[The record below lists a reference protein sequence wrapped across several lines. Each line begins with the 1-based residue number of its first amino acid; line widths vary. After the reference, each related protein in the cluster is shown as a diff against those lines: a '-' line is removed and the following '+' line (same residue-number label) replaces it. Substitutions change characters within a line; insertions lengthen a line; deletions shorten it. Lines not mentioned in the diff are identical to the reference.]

1 MLFPFAIQSPRDIAV
16 EGLRA
21 QRARMTLVANN
32 LANINT
38 TRTPEGTAFRRQLVL
53 LRGLQARKGGPEE
66 ALGVHV
72 KSVVSDPSPFKR
84 VYEPGH
90 PDADKDGY
98 VSYPNIDVAVEM
110 IDLIAAQRAYEANL
124 AVIATD
130 TRIRQQ
136 ALDLLQQ

>member
-1 MLFPFAIQSPRDIAV
+1 MSVSFNVQSPRDIAV

-21 QRARMTLVANN
+21 QRARMTLIANN
-32 LANINT
+32 LANIST
-38 TRTPEGTAFRRQLVL
+38 TRTPDGTAFRRKLVL
-53 LRGLQARKGGPEE
+53 LRGFESRKGGAEDR
-66 ALGVHV
+66 LGVQV

-124 AVIATD
+124 AVIATES
-130 TRIRQQ
+130 RIRQQ

>member
-1 MLFPFAIQSPRDIAV
+1 MPLLYNLQSPRDIAV

-21 QRARMTLVANN
+21 QRARMTLIANN

-38 TRTPEGTAFRRQLVL
+38 TRTPEGTAFRRQLIL
-53 LRGLQARKGGPEE
+53 LRGLQARNGGPEE
-66 ALGVHV
+66 PLGV
-72 KSVVSDPSPFKR
+72 KIKAVVADRSPFKR

-90 PDADKDGY
+90 PDADRDGY

-124 AVIATD
+124 AVIATES
-130 TRIRQQ
+130 RIRQQ

>member
-66 ALGVHV
+66 TLGVHV

>member
-1 MLFPFAIQSPRDIAV
+1 
-16 EGLRA
+16 
-21 QRARMTLVANN
+21 MTLIANN

-53 LRGLQARKGGPEE
+53 LRGFQARKGGPEE
-66 ALGVHV
+66 SLGIRV

-124 AVIATD
+124 SVIATES
-130 TRIRQQ
+130 RIRQQ

>member
-38 TRTPEGTAFRRQLVL
+38 TRTPEGTAFRRQLVV

>member
-1 MLFPFAIQSPRDIAV
+1 MSFSFAVQSPRDIAV

-21 QRARMTLVANN
+21 QRARMTLIANN

-53 LRGLQARKGGPEE
+53 LRGFQARKGGAEE
-66 ALGVHV
+66 SLGIRV

-124 AVIATD
+124 SVIATES
-130 TRIRQQ
+130 RIRQQ